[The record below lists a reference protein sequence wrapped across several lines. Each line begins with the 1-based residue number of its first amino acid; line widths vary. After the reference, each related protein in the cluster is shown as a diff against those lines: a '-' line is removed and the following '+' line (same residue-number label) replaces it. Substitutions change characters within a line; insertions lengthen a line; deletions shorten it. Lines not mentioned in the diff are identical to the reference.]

1 MNLWHE
7 RSLSKAWQEASL
19 AIGHVNP
26 ASKAQKAKIC
36 SMTSSLSPF
45 FSLSAIITK
54 VVMSYILK
62 KKISYEFPRAFFIFS
77 WYKRKRAFVH
87 LFFLLLFFFKV
98 WTFST
103 ACLPTM
109 TRGREMN
116 AGSRHCTEHRHTQII
131 QYSPW
136 CEVSV
141 VPPPP
146 SLLPLTPPLSTPSP
160 PKKPF
165 SSHEVSSWT
174 RTGYKPLHTTRP
186 STLYELTTRGFTKA
200 TGWCWI
206 SPGPS

>member
-1 MNLWHE
+1 
-7 RSLSKAWQEASL
+7 
-19 AIGHVNP
+19 
-26 ASKAQKAKIC
+26 
-36 SMTSSLSPF
+36 MTSSLSPF
-45 FSLSAIITK
+45 PPPFCNNYQGGYVLHFEKENIVWIP
-54 VVMSYILK
+54 
-62 KKISYEFPRAFFIFS
+62 PRVF
-77 WYKRKRAFVH
+77 H
-87 LFFLLLFFFKV
+87 FLLIQKEKSVCSSVFFFVFFFKV

-141 VPPPP
+141 APPPP
-146 SLLPLTPPLSTPSP
+146 GTLSKPPDPTSPYQAPP
-160 PKKPF
+160 PKKTF
-165 SSHEVSSWT
+165 SSYEVSSWT